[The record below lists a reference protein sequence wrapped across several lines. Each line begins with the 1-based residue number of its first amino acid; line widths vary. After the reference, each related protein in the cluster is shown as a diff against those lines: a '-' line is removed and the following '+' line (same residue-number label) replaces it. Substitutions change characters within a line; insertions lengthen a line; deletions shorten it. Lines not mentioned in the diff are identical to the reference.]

1 MKTLVTIS
9 LLFSSLIGA
18 AQHYTVSPSSRSIN
32 MSATFDELTIRD
44 IYMLNT
50 STTDIQLKW
59 KLIANNLFP
68 GWDFSLCDYTTCY
81 TGLPAEGTMTP
92 VPPGEKGFLGLNVC
106 PYKIVGTGVVKM
118 YVYEEGF
125 MDKGDT
131 LTWFVTSTASGINQV
146 ANSVTLSMYPNPAKE
161 TVAVQVDASDL
172 SFSSLKV
179 VDLLGKEWINK
190 SVNQTLTKLDVAT
203 LPNGYYLVQ
212 YKQGDEILSMKKL
225 CITK

>member
-1 MKTLVTIS
+1 MKTLLSIS
-9 LLFSSLIGA
+9 LFFISLMGV
-18 AQHYTVSPSSRSIN
+18 AQHYTVSPSRSVN
-32 MSATFDELTIRD
+32 MTAAFDELTISD

-50 STTDIQLKW
+50 SDKDIQLKW
-59 KLIANNLFP
+59 KLISNDLFP

-106 PYKIVGTGVVKM
+106 PYQIVGTGVVKM

-125 MDKGDT
+125 FDKGDT
-131 LTWFVTSTASGINQV
+131 LTWYVNSTASGITKSTNAV
-146 ANSVTLSMYPNPAKE
+146 NISLYPNPAKE
-161 TVAVQVDASDL
+161 IVSIQVDAKEI
-172 SFSSLKV
+172 SSATIQV
-179 VDLLGKEWINK
+179 VDLIGKEWINTAL
-190 SVNQTLTKLDVAT
+190 SQTVTKLDVSN

-212 YKQGDEILSMKKL
+212 YKYGSEIRGMKKL